1 MPEIASTTRK
11 LPPAKPTGQETPT
24 VYSSPSI
31 KRRLR
36 ITPVLATL
44 SMAAIGAGA
53 VWILWQNYMGK
64 PWTRD
69 GTVRAYVVSVAP
81 EVSGRVVELPINDNQ
96 FVHKG
101 DLLLKIDPRDFHV
114 AVDLAKAGIK
124 QAEADL
130 ANKTAQQ
137 ARRNALTDLAT
148 SVEEKQT
155 FTSAAEMAEATLAQQ
170 NANLTQANINL
181 ERTEL
186 RSPVNGW
193 ITNLQIRQG
202 DYAKA
207 GQQALS
213 VVDSDSFWLDGYFE
227 ETALKQIRDGDPAK
241 IWLLG
246 YNKVLHGRV
255 DSVARG
261 IVVSNATPGN
271 SGLATVN
278 PIFTWVRLAQRV
290 PVRIHFEDVP
300 EDLRLV
306 IGMTATIE
314 IQPKSEGARPG
325 AHEPEP
331 QKPDVQKPDTPK
343 PAVQT
348 PEAEK
353 QTGDKGNNGEK
364 VGKSGKSDDSNT
376 SDLSRKSD
384 KHHKRSA
391 HGQ

>member
-11 LPPAKPTGQETPT
+11 LPPTKPTGQETTT
-24 VYSSPSI
+24 VYAPPSI

-36 ITPVLATL
+36 ILPVLATL

-53 VWILWQNYMGK
+53 VWILWQAYMGK

-101 DLLLKIDPRDFHV
+101 DLLMKIDPRDFQV
-114 AVDLAKAGIK
+114 AVELAKAGIK

-130 ANKTAQQ
+130 ANKNAQQ

-155 FTSAAEMAEATLAQQ
+155 YTSAAEMAEATLAQQ

-193 ITNLQIRQG
+193 ITNLLIRQG
-202 DYAKA
+202 DYARA

-213 VVDSDSFWLDGYFE
+213 IVDSDSFWLDGYFE

-290 PVRIHFEDVP
+290 PVRIHFDDVP

-314 IQPKSEGARPG
+314 VQPKSEGAKPG

-331 QKPDVQKPDTPK
+331 QKPDVQKPDAPK
-343 PAVQT
+343 PAVQV

-353 QTGDKGNNGEK
+353 PTGDKGSDGEK
-364 VGKSGKSDDSNT
+364 AQKSEKNDSSAPSDKN
-376 SDLSRKSD
+376 RKSD
-384 KHHKRSA
+384 RHHKSSA
-391 HGQ
+391 HVY

>member
-11 LPPAKPTGQETPT
+11 LPPTKPAGRETT
-24 VYSSPSI
+24 AVYDPPSI

-36 ITPVLATL
+36 VLPILATL
-44 SMAAIGAGA
+44 SIAAVAAGA

-69 GTVRAYVVSVAP
+69 GTVRAYVVMLAP
-81 EVSGRVVELPINDNQ
+81 EVSGKVIELPIKDNQ
-96 FVHKG
+96 LVHKG
-101 DLLLKIDPRDFHV
+101 DLLMKIDPRDYHV
-114 AVDLAKAGIK
+114 AVDLAKAAIK

-130 ANKTAQQ
+130 ANKNAQQ

-155 FTSAAEMAEATLAQQ
+155 YTSSAQMAEAALAQH
-170 NANLTQANINL
+170 NAQLTQANINL

-193 ITNLQIRQG
+193 ITNLLTRQG
-202 DYAKA
+202 DYATA
-207 GQQALS
+207 GQQVMS
-213 VVDSDSFWLDGYFE
+213 IVDADSFWLDGYFE
-227 ETALKQIRDGDPAK
+227 ETAVNQIRDGDTAK

-246 YNKVLHGRV
+246 YDNVLYGRV

-271 SGLATVN
+271 SGLANVN

-290 PVRIHFEDVP
+290 PVRIHFDKIP
-300 EDLRLV
+300 KDLRLV

-314 IQPKSEGARPG
+314 IEPKEKPG
-325 AHEPEP
+325 THR
-331 QKPDVQKPDTPK
+331 VQHPLFDIRLFISK
-343 PAVQT
+343 
-348 PEAEK
+348 
-353 QTGDKGNNGEK
+353 
-364 VGKSGKSDDSNT
+364 
-376 SDLSRKSD
+376 
-384 KHHKRSA
+384 
-391 HGQ
+391 

>member
-1 MPEIASTTRK
+1 MPI
-11 LPPAKPTGQETPT
+11 
-24 VYSSPSI
+24 
-31 KRRLR
+31 
-36 ITPVLATL
+36 LATL
-44 SMAAIGAGA
+44 AMAAVAAGA

-69 GTVRAYVVSVAP
+69 GTVRAYVVRLAP
-81 EVSGRVVELPINDNQ
+81 EVSGTVVELPIKDNQ
-96 FVHKG
+96 FVRKG
-101 DLLLKIDPRDFHV
+101 DLLMKIDPRDFHV

-130 ANKTAQQ
+130 ANKKAQQ
-137 ARRNALTDLAT
+137 ARRNALSDLAT
-148 SVEEKQT
+148 SIEEKQT
-155 FTSAAEMAEATLAQQ
+155 FTSSAQMAEATLAQQ

-193 ITNLQIRQG
+193 ITNLLIRQG
-202 DYAKA
+202 DFATA
-207 GQQALS
+207 GQQAMS
-213 VVDSDSFWLDGYFE
+213 IVDADSFWLDGYFE
-227 ETALKQIRDGDPAK
+227 ETAVNQIREGDPAR

-306 IGMTATIE
+306 IGMTATVEIE
-314 IQPKSEGARPG
+314 PKSEVAK
-325 AHEPEP
+325 PE
-331 QKPDVQKPDTPK
+331 VQKPEPKKPEPKKPEVQKPEAPK
-343 PAVQT
+343 PAVQM

-353 QTGDKGNNGEK
+353 QTGDKSTDGDKNEK
-364 VGKSGKSDDSNT
+364 SENTNT
-376 SDLSRKSD
+376 SDKSRKSD
-384 KHHKRSA
+384 KHHKNTA
-391 HGQ
+391 HGR

>member
-11 LPPAKPTGQETPT
+11 LPPAKPAGRETTT
-24 VYSSPSI
+24 VYDPSSI

-36 ITPVLATL
+36 VLPILATL
-44 SMAAIGAGA
+44 SIAAVAAGA
-53 VWILWQNYMGK
+53 LWILWQNYMGK

-69 GTVRAYVVSVAP
+69 GTVRAYVVALAP
-81 EVSGRVVELPINDNQ
+81 EVSGKVIELPIKDNQ

-101 DLLLKIDPRDFHV
+101 DLLMKIDQRDYNV
-114 AVDLAKAGIK
+114 AVDLAKAAIK

-130 ANKTAQQ
+130 ANKNAQQ

-148 SVEEKQT
+148 SIEEKQT
-155 FTSAAEMAEATLAQQ
+155 YTSSAEIAEATLVRQ
-170 NANLTQANINL
+170 NANLVQANNNL

-193 ITNLQIRQG
+193 ITNLLIRQG
-202 DYAKA
+202 DYATA
-207 GQQALS
+207 GQQVMS
-213 VVDSDSFWLDGYFE
+213 IVDADSFWLDGYFE
-227 ETALKQIRDGDPAK
+227 ETAVNQIRDGDPAK

-290 PVRIHFEDVP
+290 PVRIHFDEIP
-300 EDLRLV
+300 KDLRLV

-314 IQPKSEGARPG
+314 VEPKEEGG
-325 AHEPEP
+325 A
-331 QKPDVQKPDTPK
+331 
-343 PAVQT
+343 
-348 PEAEK
+348 
-353 QTGDKGNNGEK
+353 
-364 VGKSGKSDDSNT
+364 
-376 SDLSRKSD
+376 SRKSHPLFD
-384 KHHKRSA
+384 IRLFISK
-391 HGQ
+391 

>member
-1 MPEIASTTRK
+1 MPEIASSTRK
-11 LPPAKPTGQETPT
+11 LPPAKPTGQETTT
-24 VYSSPSI
+24 VYAAPAI

-213 VVDSDSFWLDGYFE
+213 IVDSDSFWLDGYFE

-314 IQPKSEGARPG
+314 IQPKSESAKP
-325 AHEPEP
+325 AVHEPES

-343 PAVQT
+343 PAVQI

-353 QTGDKGNNGEK
+353 PTGDRGNDGEK
-364 VGKSGKSDDSNT
+364 AGKTEKNDNSNT

-391 HGQ
+391 HGH

>member
-11 LPPAKPTGQETPT
+11 LPPTKPAGQETTT
-24 VYSSPSI
+24 VYAPPSI

-36 ITPVLATL
+36 ILPVLATL
-44 SMAAIGAGA
+44 SMAAVAAGA
-53 VWILWQNYMGK
+53 VWILWQVYMGT

-130 ANKTAQQ
+130 ANKNAQQ

-155 FTSAAEMAEATLAQQ
+155 FTSAAQMAEATLAQQ

-193 ITNLQIRQG
+193 ITNLLIRQG
-202 DYAKA
+202 DYARA

-213 VVDSDSFWLDGYFE
+213 IVDSDSFWLDGYFE

-306 IGMTATIE
+306 IGMTATVE
-314 IQPKSEGARPG
+314 VQPKSEGAKPG

-331 QKPDVQKPDTPK
+331 QKPDVQRPDAPK
-343 PAVQT
+343 PAVQI

-353 QTGDKGNNGEK
+353 PAGDRGNDGEK
-364 VGKSGKSDDSNT
+364 AGKSEKNESNAASDK
-376 SDLSRKSD
+376 SRKSET
-384 KHHKRSA
+384 HHKRSA